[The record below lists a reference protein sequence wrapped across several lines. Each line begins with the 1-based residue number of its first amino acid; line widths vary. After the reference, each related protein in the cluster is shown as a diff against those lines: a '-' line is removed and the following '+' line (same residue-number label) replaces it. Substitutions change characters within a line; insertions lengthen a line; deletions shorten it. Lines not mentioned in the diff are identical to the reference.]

1 MNSSGGGSTELRKR
15 RSPSSSSSSEEPR
28 SKQAQ
33 LKKEKASQ
41 PPDQPC
47 HSPQDSLFSS
57 TSGYTNFWGFFNLA
71 MLLLIVSNG
80 RVALE
85 NFIKYGILISP
96 LQWINALS
104 EEPWTWPNLVMLF
117 FSNITCM
124 LVFFTEKILAK
135 KWIGEKLAL
144 VWYITLISAHLT
156 LPVLVTLWLKGNPLF
171 ASLSL
176 AVIVIEALKLVSY
189 IQVNYWCRGSLKSG
203 EKPKNFLYPSNLTLS
218 NFYYFLLAPTLCY
231 ELKFPRTPGRRPK
244 FILKRAAE
252 FICFGILGVALCEQ
266 WVVPLVK
273 NSMGTLKDM
282 DIFLCIERVCKLA
295 VPNHIIWLLFFYTIF
310 HSSCNLMAEILRFA
324 DREFYRDFW
333 NAETIQYFWQTWNIP
348 VHRWCVRHVYKPL
361 IRNGYSRLTGSLAVF
376 LISAIFH
383 EYLVSVPLHL
393 FRLWAFWAMLAQI
406 PLSMFTEKV
415 LKGGRAG
422 NIVVWLSLLVGQP
435 MAILVS

>member
-1 MNSSGGGSTELRKR
+1 
-15 RSPSSSSSSEEPR
+15 
-28 SKQAQ
+28 
-33 LKKEKASQ
+33 
-41 PPDQPC
+41 
-47 HSPQDSLFSS
+47 
-57 TSGYTNFWGFFNLA
+57 

-104 EEPWTWPNLVMLF
+104 EDPWTWPNLVMLF
-117 FSNITCM
+117 FSNITCI

-135 KWIGEKLAL
+135 KWIGEKLALVWYITLISAHLTFPVLVTLWLKGNPLFASLSLAIIVIEALKLVSYIHKWIGEKLAL

-176 AVIVIEALKLVSY
+176 AIIVIEALKLVSY
-189 IQVNYWCRGSLKSG
+189 IHVNYWCRGSLKSG
-203 EKPKNFLYPSNLTLS
+203 DKPKNFLYPSNLTLS
-218 NFYYFLLAPTLCY
+218 NFYYFMFAPTLCY

-282 DIFLCIERVCKLA
+282 DIFLCIERVFKLA

-310 HSSCNLMAEILRFA
+310 HSSLNLMAEILRFA

-406 PLSMFTEKV
+406 PLS
-415 LKGGRAG
+415 
-422 NIVVWLSLLVGQP
+422 
-435 MAILVS
+435 